1 MKTKNGDP
9 SRALCAD
16 TPAGLSTKKN
26 QEVIST
32 VLNISYIINIVNSV
46 ASGSQTSTECR
57 QKQSAV

>member
-1 MKTKNGDP
+1 MKTKM
-9 SRALCAD
+9 AIH
-16 TPAGLSTKKN
+16 PAHYAPIPQLVFRPKN